1 MLMQKDNEE
10 ARLIAYFAIHEV
22 RPVYTDRFGSSRVEG
37 RVHGSF
43 SVHTKDQVRSLG
55 RPLNDRR
62 PGYVRIFHGRLER
75 YPTDMMIKLLDRGFA
90 PVAIAL
96 SFVAGN
102 GDRSGDERF
111 NCIGAGVTAPTF
123 PLP

>member
-1 MLMQKDNEE
+1 MGPGL
-10 ARLIAYFAIHEV
+10 RITIA
-22 RPVYTDRFGSSRVEG
+22 G
-37 RVHGSF
+37 
-43 SVHTKDQVRSLG
+43 
-55 RPLNDRR
+55 
-62 PGYVRIFHGRLER
+62 PGYVGIFHGRLER
-75 YPTDMMIKLLDRGFA
+75 YATDMMIKLMDRGFA

-111 NCIGAGVTAPTF
+111 NCIGADATAPTF

>member
-1 MLMQKDNEE
+1 MFHLMKRSFIDDN
-10 ARLIAYFAIHEV
+10 R
-22 RPVYTDRFGSSRVEG
+22 RSSRLSNVSAP
-37 RVHGSF
+37 RARR
-43 SVHTKDQVRSLG
+43 TW
-55 RPLNDRR
+55 PLDNDRR

-75 YPTDMMIKLLDRGFA
+75 YPTDKIIKLMDRGFA

-111 NCIGAGVTAPTF
+111 NCIGAGAAAPTF
-123 PLP
+123 PSP